1 MRFLKASLFTKFT
14 QTKLYQ
20 THSHPKLKKPRPNE
34 LLKHYLKTNTTF
46 KSLTLFRDLIRKNT
60 SYIDSFSLLYIIKTC
75 TRKWAQH
82 ENRQFHTL
90 VVKLGYE
97 TVIFIQTSLV
107 QYYSAVG
114 HVADAHRVFDEIQTK
129 NVVCWT
135 TLISA
140 YVDNEKPQAAIELFR
155 EMQRENV
162 DPDKVTLTVTL
173 SACADLGALDM
184 GKWVHKFIRRSVKLD
199 KDLSLYNS
207 LLNMYTKC
215 GDLETAKV
223 VFDSIEN
230 KDVTTWTSMITGY
243 AIHGRANE
251 ALALFTAMTDS
262 KIAPNDVTF
271 IGVLM
276 ACSHVA
282 MVDDGKRYFKI
293 MVNDYGVKPR
303 LSHFGCMVDLLCRA
317 GLLQE
322 AKDFI
327 LDMPMKPNAVLWR
340 TLLSACSIRGDI
352 DLAEETRGRLLE
364 YDENLVGDDVIM
376 GNIYAS
382 RGIWD
387 KKEITRNRSNERR
400 VPGCSSIEVGSEI
413 IKFVAGDRDHPFACI
428 TYEVIDNLMGNM
440 RGYVCSIDCC
450 DL

>member
-1 MRFLKASLFTKFT
+1 
-14 QTKLYQ
+14 
-20 THSHPKLKKPRPNE
+20 
-34 LLKHYLKTNTTF
+34 
-46 KSLTLFRDLIRKNT
+46 
-60 SYIDSFSLLYIIKTC
+60 
-75 TRKWAQH
+75 
-82 ENRQFHTL
+82 
-90 VVKLGYE
+90 
-97 TVIFIQTSLV
+97 
-107 QYYSAVG
+107 G
-114 HVADAHRVFDEIQTK
+114 HVADAHHVFDEIQTK

-135 TLISA
+135 ALISA

-155 EMQRENV
+155 KMQTENV
-162 DPDKVTLTVTL
+162 EPDQVTLTVTL

-184 GKWVHKFIRRSVKLD
+184 GKWVHKFMRGSVKLD

-207 LLNMYTKC
+207 LLNMYMKC
-215 GDLETAKV
+215 GDVETAKL

-243 AIHGRANE
+243 AIHGRAKE
-251 ALALFTAMTDS
+251 ALVLFKAMADS
-262 KIAPNDVTF
+262 KVVPNDVTF

-293 MVNDYGVKPR
+293 MVKDYGIKPR

-317 GLLQE
+317 GCLQE
-322 AKDFI
+322 AKYFI
-327 LDMPMKPNAVLWR
+327 LEMPMKPNAILWR
-340 TLLSACSIRGDI
+340 TLLSACSVRGDI

-364 YDENLVGDDVIM
+364 YDENLPGDDVIM

-387 KKEITRNRSNERR
+387 KKEITRNRISERR

-428 TYEVIDNLMGNM
+428 IYEVIDSLIGNM
-440 RGYVCSIDCC
+440 RGYVCNIDNC